1 MMLRVSTKGEYGVRI
16 MVDLARHYDGRPR
29 SLTDISQAEMLP
41 LAYLEQLMKLL
52 REAEPPLVISTR
64 GAHGGYKLSR
74 SPAQITMGEV
84 IRALE
89 GPISPMICATEGEMV
104 QTCNFL
110 DSCKTKYLWARV
122 RDAVAQTL
130 DSITLADLAVV
141 SDDHHP
147 STHFIAVSTIHVATS
162 PKRERLQP
170 QPATLPSSSPA
181 GLFNSKSTICSQKGD
196 QDFALDHQIKRKVC
210 LDNDI

>member
-1 MMLRVSTKGEYGVRI
+1 MLRVSTKGEYGVRI

-52 REAEPPLVISTR
+52 REAEPPLVTSTR

-74 SPAQITMGEV
+74 NPAHITMGEV

-104 QTCNFL
+104 QICNFL

-122 RDAVAQTL
+122 RDAVAHTL
-130 DSITLADLAVV
+130 DSITLAELAVV
-141 SDDHHP
+141 SEDHHT
-147 STHFIAVSTIHVATS
+147 STHFIAVSNIHAGTS
-162 PKRERLQP
+162 PKRKHLDT
-170 QPATLPSSSPA
+170 QPAPLSGNNPA
-181 GLFNSKSTICSQKGD
+181 AGD
-196 QDFALDHQIKRKVC
+196 YS
-210 LDNDI
+210 N